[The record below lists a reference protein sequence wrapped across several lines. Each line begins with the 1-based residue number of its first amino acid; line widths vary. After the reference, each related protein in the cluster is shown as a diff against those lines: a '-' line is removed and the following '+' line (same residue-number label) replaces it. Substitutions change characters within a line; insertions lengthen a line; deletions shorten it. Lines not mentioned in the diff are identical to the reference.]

1 MIYLLILTFILAP
14 TYVIR
19 FSFLHLPA
27 NLLMV
32 WVFLFWIIFGVWLI
46 VNKKVEDF
54 IRFKLSTDRK
64 IIIPLTLFF
73 LAGLISLFVGGADR
87 AKLGQFI
94 VLFLQPISLFF
105 IAGYIFSA
113 GGGSASGGKK
123 YPKSKDL
130 LLLTFYF
137 LLATA
142 GLYAI
147 IQYFTLYGLP
157 PAWWGNSQEP
167 KRALSFFA
175 HPNFYAL
182 WSAPLLALLLP
193 NVFLRIKNVTIPS
206 PGKTGEESLITEP
219 TIKGYLGCTRYGNI
233 IYPFA
238 WLIGAL
244 GLLLSL
250 SRSGWLGLA
259 AAIGVYLIVAA
270 DKKIKKIILAGAV
283 IVLAVVIYYPNLRYR
298 ILLPFYGEKS
308 ASSRV
313 ELWGDGLKA
322 VKESPILGLG
332 LTGFAKQYAAINSDP
347 TLDTHNFPH
356 NIFLNLWV
364 ETGAIGLISFIWL
377 IGLYI
382 YRGIRAVSPP
392 QEMGKGSLPAEALAK
407 AGGGVD
413 LIPLAIS
420 LFLIALLFQGLV
432 DNPYFKNDLA
442 LVFWIVLS
450 LV

>member
-1 MIYLLILTFILAP
+1 MEYLLILTFVLAP

-19 FSFLHLPA
+19 FSFLHLPT

-73 LAGLISLFVGGADR
+73 LAGLISLFVGGVDR

-94 VLFLQPISLFF
+94 VLLLQPISLFF

-113 GGGSASGGKK
+113 GGGSASGGKEF
-123 YPKSKDL
+123 PKSKSYL
-130 LLLTFYF
+130 LSTIYY
-137 LLATA
+137 LLAAA

-147 IQYFTLYGLP
+147 IQYFTLHGLP

-182 WSAPLLALLLP
+182 WCAPLLALL
-193 NVFLRIKNVTIPS
+193 IPS
-206 PGKTGEESLITEP
+206 VFSPLPLGEGRVRVWW
-219 TIKGYLGCTRYGNI
+219 IKI
-233 IYPFA
+233 AA

-259 AAIGVYLIVAA
+259 VAIGVYLIVAA
-270 DKKIKKIILAGAV
+270 DKKTKKIIFAGAIIAAA
-283 IVLAVVIYYPNLRYR
+283 IVVYYPNLRYR

-308 ASSRV
+308 ASSRI

-322 VKESPILGLG
+322 VKKSPILGLG
-332 LTGFAKQYAAINSDP
+332 LTGFAAQYGALNTDQS
-347 TLDTHNFPH
+347 LDTHNFPH
-356 NIFLNLWV
+356 NIFLNFYV
-364 ETGAIGLISFIWL
+364 ETGLLGLISFIWL
-377 IGLYI
+377 ISIYI
-382 YRGIRAVSPP
+382 YRGLRSAVLLPWRG
-392 QEMGKGSLPAEALAK
+392 EMSRVQPSDRE
-407 AGGGVD
+407 VV
-413 LIPLAIS
+413 PLDYNQIVKLSIS

-442 LVFWIVLS
+442 LVFWIILALNLS
-450 LV
+450 F

>member
-1 MIYLLILTFILAP
+1 MTQKENMIYLVILTFLLAP

-32 WVFLFWIIFGVWLI
+32 WVFLFWIIFGGWLI
-46 VNKKVEDF
+46 INNRVRDFIKFKLSINKKV
-54 IRFKLSTDRK
+54 L
-64 IIIPLTLFF
+64 IPVCLFL
-73 LAGLISLFVGGADR
+73 LAGIISTFVGGIDR

-105 IAGYIFSA
+105 ISSYIISA
-113 GGGSASGGKK
+113 GGGSASGGKEFPEAK
-123 YPKSKDL
+123 NFL
-130 LLLTFYF
+130 LSTFYF
-137 LLATA
+137 LLAAA

-147 IQYFTLYGLP
+147 IQYFTLHGLP
-157 PAWWGNSQEP
+157 PAWWGNSLEP

-182 WSAPLLALLLP
+182 WCTPLLALLLP
-193 NVFLRIKNVTIPS
+193 DVFLNLKSKILNLKS
-206 PGKTGEESLITEP
+206 
-219 TIKGYLGCTRYGNI
+219 
-233 IYPFA
+233 FA

-259 AAIGVYLIVAA
+259 AAIAVYLIVAA
-270 DKKIKKIILAGAV
+270 DKKTKKIILAGAIIAAA
-283 IVLAVVIYYPNLRYR
+283 IVVYYPNLRYR

-308 ASSRV
+308 ASSRL

-322 VKESPILGLG
+322 VKKSPILGLG
-332 LTGFAKQYAAINSDP
+332 LTGFAAQYGALNTDQS
-347 TLDTHNFPH
+347 LDTHNFPH

-377 IGLYI
+377 ISIYI
-382 YRGIRAVSPP
+382 YRGLHSIP
-392 QEMGKGSLPAEALAK
+392 LLAK
-407 AGGGVD
+407 EGSGEVNKFERI
-413 LIPLAIS
+413 IPLAIS
-420 LFLIALLFQGLV
+420 IFLIALLFQGLI

-442 LVFWIVLS
+442 LVFWIALS
-450 LV
+450 LTM